1 VNTMSQNQWVSVG
14 PTRTEL
20 RSKVIVASL
29 CLGIMVGT
37 GGELQS
43 DQILSRLGTGSVRD
57 HVSDTSARQRHQ
69 GLAAELNA
77 IRHALRLSVA
87 ETAQLFGVSRPTIYS
102 WQEGNPIGIA
112 NSERLLAIF
121 RAVEPHLQLFS
132 AQVGRVAHRAIE
144 GRTTLLQKMTTAGD
158 VDQAVGQL
166 VSVLKRESAQRER
179 LAGRL
184 RGRSSNR
191 GAADLDALG

>member
-1 VNTMSQNQWVSVG
+1 MSYGQWVSVK
-14 PTRTEL
+14 PPRTEL
-20 RSKVIVASL
+20 RSKVVVASL
-29 CLGIMVGT
+29 CLGIMAGT

-43 DQILSRLGTGSVRD
+43 DQILSRFGTGSVRD
-57 HVSDTSARQRHQ
+57 HVSDSSAKQRQQ
-69 GLAAELNA
+69 GLAVELSA
-77 IRHALRLSVA
+77 IRQALRLSVA
-87 ETAQLFGVSRPTIYS
+87 ESAQLFGVSRPTIYS

-144 GRTTLLQKMTTAGD
+144 GRTTLLQKMTAGGNAD
-158 VDQAVGQL
+158 EAIGQL
-166 VSVLKRESAQRER
+166 MAILGRESAQREG

-184 RGRSSNR
+184 QGRSSNR